1 MAFDNEERSAQAM
14 PREGLSTWLCPCRR
28 DLQVEER
35 RVNKSEAV
43 HYDKVRAIFDILN
56 GKREADLLLKNLN
69 ILDVHGETVYQGSIL
84 VYDKR
89 IVALN
94 PDETILKVKDVFD
107 GKGLYAIPGLIDAH
121 IHFESQLAHPTALA
135 EAMVPCGTTTI
146 YAECLDLLS
155 AAGDEGVE
163 AAESLFKDYDKL
175 PYRLYAFAPGKKTA
189 ASVTE
194 AVLQME
200 PVIGLGEFE
209 HFTYSSGDDDDFRKA
224 AWVRAKGGFMNGHW
238 GVTALSDMVLN
249 YLPAIGVS
257 NNHDVWNEKDIEKS
271 IRYGFPTHIK
281 FGVGS
286 SEVIKILLRAIV
298 DRKWPTDNF
307 MLCTDNISVERL
319 LTMGHMDWII
329 SLCAEMGLNPI
340 HAIKMATY
348 NTARSFHM
356 EDRIGSLTPGR
367 FADIVLTDSLS
378 QINPLYVF
386 KDGELVAKDRKLLK
400 NADIDYSGMCK
411 QGVPGLDDLT
421 PEQLDIVPLEVSQDG
436 SQAKVYLFDVYG
448 RGHAKFYQEV
458 WVPLRDGKV
467 VAEYEG
473 ATLSR
478 LSVVQRYADGKRH
491 VVNGLFKGVRVD
503 RGAVA
508 TFWPAP
514 KPYFVV
520 VGKDSAEMCHCLKR
534 VDTYAGACIVTE
546 DRVEKAVM
554 PLEIYGVMAN
564 MSVSELT
571 AAAGAIDAALEEMGN
586 RNEGEPVVNKLL
598 SLFISLHRFRLMA

>member
-1 MAFDNEERSAQAM
+1 MNQHVTLQHDHV
-14 PREGLSTWLCPCRR
+14 ST
-28 DLQVEER
+28 
-35 RVNKSEAV
+35 

-56 GKREADLLLKNLN
+56 GKKAADLLLKNLN
-69 ILDVHGETVYQGSIL
+69 VLDVHGETVYQGSIL

-94 PDETILKVKDVFD
+94 PDESVVKVKDVFD

-146 YAECLDLLS
+146 YSECLDLLS
-155 AAGDEGVE
+155 AAGEEGVE
-163 AAESLFKDYDKL
+163 AAESLFRDHDKL
-175 PYRLYAFAPGKKTA
+175 PYRLYAFAPGKKVSA
-189 ASVTE
+189 AVTSR
-194 AVLQME
+194 VLDME

-209 HFTYSSGDDDDFRKA
+209 HFTYSSGNDDDFRKA
-224 AWVRAKGGFMNGHW
+224 AWVRARGGFMNGHW
-238 GVTALSDMVLN
+238 GVTSLSDMILN

-257 NNHDVWNEKDIEKS
+257 NNHDVWNEDDIEKS
-271 IRYGFPTHIK
+271 VRYGFPTHIK

-286 SEVIKILLRAIV
+286 SEVIKVLLRAIV

-329 SLCAEMGLNPI
+329 SLCVEMGINPI

-356 EDRIGSLTPGR
+356 EDRLGSLTPGR

-378 QINPLYVF
+378 KINPLYVF
-386 KDGELVAKDRKLLK
+386 KDGELVARDRKLLK
-400 NADIDYSGMCK
+400 NAEIDYSGMCRK
-411 QGVPGLDDLT
+411 GVPGLAGLR
-421 PEQLDIVPLEVSQDG
+421 PEQLDIVPLDVSGDG
-436 SQAKVYLFDVYG
+436 TKAKVYLFDVYG
-448 RGHAKFYQEV
+448 RGHAKFHQEV
-458 WVPLRDGKV
+458 WAPLKDGKV
-467 VAEYEG
+467 VPEVDGVKY
-473 ATLSR
+473 SR
-478 LSVVQRYADGKRH
+478 LSVVQRYANGKRH
-491 VVNGLFKGVRVD
+491 IVNGLFKGVSID

-508 TFWPAP
+508 TYWPAP

-520 VGKDSAEMCHCLKR
+520 VGQDSAEMCHCVKQ
-534 VDTYAGACIVTE
+534 VDTYAGACIVTD
-546 DRVEKAVM
+546 DRSVKAVM

-564 MSVSELT
+564 MTVSELT
-571 AAAGAIDAALEEMGN
+571 AAASAIDDALEAMGN

-598 SLFISLHRFRLMA
+598 SLFISLHRFRFMA

>member
-1 MAFDNEERSAQAM
+1 M
-14 PREGLSTWLCPCRR
+14 
-28 DLQVEER
+28 
-35 RVNKSEAV
+35 NKTEAV
-43 HYDKVRAIFDILN
+43 HYAKVRAIFDILN
-56 GKREADLLLKNLN
+56 GKKVADLLLKNLS

-121 IHFESQLAHPTALA
+121 LHFESQLAHPTALA
-135 EAMVPCGTTTI
+135 EALVPCGTTTI

-163 AAESLFKDYDKL
+163 AAENLFKDYDKL

-189 ASVTE
+189 ASITE
-194 AVLQME
+194 AVLKME

-286 SEVIKILLRAIV
+286 SEVIKVLLRAIV

-329 SLCAEMGLNPI
+329 SLCAEMGFNPI

-378 QINPLYVF
+378 KINPLYVF
-386 KDGELVAKDRKLLK
+386 KDGELVAKDRKLLR

-411 QGVPGLDDLT
+411 KGVPGLDDLT
-421 PEQLDIVPLEVSQDG
+421 PDQLDIVPLELSEDG
-436 SQAKVYLFDVYG
+436 SRAKVYLFDVYG

-458 WVPLRDGKV
+458 WVPMKDGKV
-467 VAEYEG
+467 VAEHEG
-473 ATLSR
+473 VKLSR
-478 LSVVQRYADGKRH
+478 LSVVQRYADGQRH
-491 VVNGLFKGVRVD
+491 VVSGLFKGVHVD

-520 VGKDSAEMCHCLKR
+520 VGQDSAEMCHCLKQ
-534 VDTYAGACIVTE
+534 VDTHAGACIVTE
-546 DRVEKAVM
+546 DQVEKAVM

-564 MSVSELT
+564 LTVDELT
-571 AAAGAIDAALEEMGN
+571 TSASAIDTALEALGN

-598 SLFISLHRFRLMA
+598 SLFISLHRFRFMN

>member
-1 MAFDNEERSAQAM
+1 MNSIN
-14 PREGLSTWLCPCRR
+14 PI
-28 DLQVEER
+28 
-35 RVNKSEAV
+35 EAV
-43 HYDKVRAIFDILN
+43 HYDKVRTIFAILS
-56 GKREADLLLKNLN
+56 GEREADLLLKNLN

-84 VYDKR
+84 VHDKR

-94 PDETILKVKDVFD
+94 PDESLVKTKEVFD
-107 GKGLYAIPGLIDAH
+107 GQGLYAIPGLIDAH

-146 YAECLDLLS
+146 YSECLDLLS
-155 AAGDEGVE
+155 AAGEEGVQ

-194 AVLQME
+194 AVLKME

-209 HFTYSSGDDDDFRKA
+209 HFTYSSGNDDDFRKA

-238 GVTALSDMVLN
+238 GVTALSDMILN
-249 YLPAIGVS
+249 YLPAIGCS

-271 IRYGFPTHIK
+271 IRYGFATHIK

-286 SEVIKILLRAIV
+286 SEVIKVLLRAIV

-307 MLCTDNISVERL
+307 MLCTDNISIERL

-329 SLCAEMGLNPI
+329 SLCAEMGINPI
-340 HAIKMATY
+340 QAIKMATY

-378 QINPLYVF
+378 KINPLYVF

-400 NADIDYSGMCK
+400 NAEIDYSDMCK
-411 QGVPGLDDLT
+411 TGVPGLDNLT
-421 PEQLDIVPLEVSQDG
+421 PEQLDIVPLEISEDG
-436 SQAKVYLFDVYG
+436 TQAKVYLFDVYG
-448 RGHAKFYQEV
+448 RGHAKFFEEV
-458 WVPLRDGKV
+458 WVPFKDGKV
-467 VAEYEG
+467 VPEVG
-473 ATLSR
+473 GIKLSR
-478 LSVVQRYADGKRH
+478 LSVIQRYTTGKRH
-491 VVNGLFKGVRVD
+491 VVNGLFKGVHVD

-520 VGKDSAEMCHCLKR
+520 VGQDSAEMCHCARK
-534 VDTYAGACIVTE
+534 VDAHAGACIVTE
-546 DRVEKAVM
+546 NRVEKAVM

-564 MSVSELT
+564 MTVLELT

-598 SLFISLHRFRLMA
+598 SLFISLHRFRFMV

>member
-1 MAFDNEERSAQAM
+1 MNALETQ
-14 PREGLSTWLCPCRR
+14 
-28 DLQVEER
+28 
-35 RVNKSEAV
+35 
-43 HYDKVRAIFDILN
+43 HYAKVRTIFDILH
-56 GKREADLLLKNLN
+56 GRAEADLLIKNLN

-84 VYDKR
+84 VHDKR
-89 IVALN
+89 IVALS
-94 PDETILKVKDVFD
+94 PDESILKVREVFD
-107 GKGLYAIPGLIDAH
+107 GEGLYAIPGLIDAH

-155 AAGDEGVE
+155 AAGEEGVE
-163 AAESLFKDYDKL
+163 AATALFKDHDKL
-175 PYRLYAFAPGKKTA
+175 PYRLFAFAPGKKTA
-189 ASVTE
+189 AHVTQ

-257 NNHDVWNEKDIEKS
+257 NNHDVWNEDDIEKS

-286 SEVIKILLRAIV
+286 AEVIKVLLRAIV

-319 LTMGHMDWII
+319 LKSGHMDWII
-329 SLCAEMGLNPI
+329 GVCADMGINPI

-356 EDRIGSLTPGR
+356 EDQIGSLTPGK

-378 QINPLYVF
+378 RINPRYVF

-400 NADIDYSGMCK
+400 NAEIDYSGMCK
-411 QGVPGLDDLT
+411 AGVPGLDTLRA
-421 PEQLDIVPLEVSQDG
+421 EQLDIVPLEISADG
-436 SQAKVYLFDVYG
+436 TQAKVYLFDVYG
-448 RGHAKFYQEV
+448 RGHARFFQEV
-458 WVPLRDGKV
+458 WVPYRDGQV
-467 VAEYEG
+467 VPELDGVRY
-473 ATLSR
+473 SR
-478 LSVVQRYADGKRH
+478 ISVVQRYPRGERH
-491 VVNGLFKGVRVD
+491 VVNGLFKGVSID

-514 KPYFVV
+514 KPYFVAI
-520 VGKDSAEMCHCLKR
+520 GNDSAEMCHCLKQ
-534 VDTYAGACIVTE
+534 VDGYSGACVVTE
-546 DRVEKAVM
+546 NLQQKAVM

-564 MSVSELT
+564 MTVAELT

-598 SLFISLHRFRLMA
+598 SLFISLHRFRFMA

>member
-1 MAFDNEERSAQAM
+1 MVG
-14 PREGLSTWLCPCRR
+14 EGRAAGTAPAEYGGLWAGADDYESGGLF
-28 DLQVEER
+28 
-35 RVNKSEAV
+35 VNQTEAA
-43 HYDKVRAIFDILN
+43 HYEKVRAIFDILN
-56 GKREADLLLKNLN
+56 GEREADLLLKNLN

-94 PDETILKVKDVFD
+94 PDETILKVKQVFD

-155 AAGDEGVE
+155 AAGKEGIE
-163 AAESLFKDYDKL
+163 AAESLFRDYEQL

-194 AVLQME
+194 AVLKME

-209 HFTYSSGDDDDFRKA
+209 HFTYSSGNDDDFRKA

-238 GVTALSDMVLN
+238 GVTALSDMILN

-286 SEVIKILLRAIV
+286 SEVIKVLLRAIV

-307 MLCTDNISVERL
+307 MLCTDNISIERL

-329 SLCAEMGLNPI
+329 SLSAEMGINPI

-356 EDRIGSLTPGR
+356 EDKIGSLTPGR

-378 QINPLYVF
+378 KINPLYVF

-411 QGVPGLDDLT
+411 DGVSGLADLS
-421 PEQLDIVPLEVSQDG
+421 PEQLDIVPLEVSEDG
-436 SQAKVYLFDVYG
+436 TQAKVYLFDVYG
-448 RGHAKFYQEV
+448 RGHAKFYQEI
-458 WVPLRDGKV
+458 WVPLKDGKV
-467 VAEYEG
+467 VAEHEG
-473 ATLSR
+473 KKMSR

-491 VVNGLFKGVRVD
+491 VVNGLFKGVHVD

-520 VGKDSAEMCHCLKR
+520 VGQDSAEMCHCLKR
-534 VDTYAGACIVTE
+534 VDTHAGACIVTD

-564 MSVSELT
+564 MSVEQLT
-571 AAAGAIDAALEEMGN
+571 ASAAAIDAALEALGN

-598 SLFISLHRFRLMA
+598 SLFISLHRFRFMA